1 MAMKEAMA
9 GKQGAI
15 MRSELGRV
23 RGLGTARSGAGHW
36 WAQRLTAAALVPLAV
51 WFVISLLAHLGAD
64 GAAMAR
70 WAGRP
75 WNSVLLLALL
85 IALFRHL
92 ALGLQVVIED
102 YVHSEGAKLVSVA
115 AMKGVLALLWLAAVV
130 AVLKLAF
137 AG

>member
-1 MAMKEAMA
+1 MAMKEVM
-9 GKQGAI
+9 GPGVV

-23 RGLGTARSGAGHW
+23 RGLGTARSGVGEW
-36 WAQRLTAAALVPLAV
+36 WAQRLTATALVPLAI
-51 WFVISLLAHLGAD
+51 WFVLSLLAHLGAD
-64 GAAMAR
+64 WAAMAH

-102 YVHSEGAKLVSVA
+102 YVHGEGAKLVGVSI
-115 AMKGVLALLWLAAVV
+115 MKAVLALLWLAAVV

>member
-1 MAMKEAMA
+1 MKEVT
-9 GKQGAI
+9 GSGAI
-15 MRSELGRV
+15 MRSQLGRV

-36 WAQRLTAAALVPLAV
+36 WAQRLTAAALVLLAV
-51 WFVISLLAHLGAD
+51 WFVLSLLAHLGAD
-64 GAAMAR
+64 RTSTAH

-85 IALFRHL
+85 VALFQHL

-102 YVHSEGAKLVSVA
+102 YVHGEGARLTSLAV
-115 AMKGVLALLWLAAVV
+115 MKAVLALLWLAAVV

>member
-1 MAMKEAMA
+1 MKAGAMKD
-9 GKQGAI
+9 GAI

-23 RGLGTARSGAGHW
+23 RGLGTARSGVGHW
-36 WAQRLTAAALVPLAV
+36 WTQRLTAAALVPLAV
-51 WFVISLLAHLGAD
+51 WFVISLIAHLGA
-64 GAAMAR
+64 GQPEMAR

-102 YVHSEGAKLVSVA
+102 YVHGEGVKLVGVA
-115 AMKGVLALLWLAAVV
+115 LMKGVLALFWLAASV
-130 AVLKLAF
+130 AVLRLAF

>member
-1 MAMKEAMA
+1 MAAKEAMA
-9 GKQGAI
+9 GKHGAI

-36 WAQRLTAAALVPLAV
+36 LAQRLTAAALVPLAV
-51 WFVISLLAHLGAD
+51 WFVLSALAHLGAD
-64 GAAMAR
+64 WAVMAR

-75 WNSVLLLALL
+75 WNGVLLLALL

-102 YVHSEGAKLVSVA
+102 YVHGEGAKLVSVA
-115 AMKGVLALLWLAAVV
+115 LMKGVLALLWLAAVV

>member
-1 MAMKEAMA
+1 MAVKEGFA
-9 GKQGAI
+9 GKHGAI

-51 WFVISLLAHLGAD
+51 WFVISLLAHLGAE
-64 GAAMAR
+64 APAMAR

-85 IALFRHL
+85 IALFYHL

-102 YVHSEGAKLVSVA
+102 YVHGEGTKLIGLAV
-115 AMKGVLALLWLAAVV
+115 MKGALTLLWLAAVV

>member
-1 MAMKEAMA
+1 MAMKEMTEP
-9 GKQGAI
+9 GAI

-51 WFVISLLAHLGAD
+51 WFVLSLLAHLGAN
-64 GAAMAR
+64 GAAMAH

-102 YVHSEGAKLVSVA
+102 YVHDEGAKLVGVSV
-115 AMKGVLALLWLAAVV
+115 MKGVLVLLWLAAVV

-137 AG
+137 AA

>member
-1 MAMKEAMA
+1 MAANEAMT
-9 GKQGAI
+9 GKQTAI

-23 RGLGTARSGAGHW
+23 RGLGTARSGAAHW

-51 WFVISLLAHLGAD
+51 WFVISLLAHLGAE
-64 GAAMAR
+64 APAMAR

-85 IALFRHL
+85 IALFHHL

-102 YVHSEGAKLVSVA
+102 YVHGEGTKLVGLAV
-115 AMKGVLALLWLAAVV
+115 MKGALALLWLAAVV

>member
-1 MAMKEAMA
+1 MAVKD
-9 GKQGAI
+9 QAI

-51 WFVISLLAHLGAD
+51 WFVVSLLAHLGQEAP
-64 GAAMAR
+64 AMAR

-85 IALFRHL
+85 IALFHHL

-102 YVHSEGAKLVSVA
+102 YVHGEGTKLIELAV
-115 AMKGVLALLWLAAVV
+115 MKGVLALLWLAAVV

-137 AG
+137 AS

>member
-1 MAMKEAMA
+1 MAAKEAMA
-9 GKQGAI
+9 GKHGAI

-36 WAQRLTAAALVPLAV
+36 WEQRLTAAALVPLAV
-51 WFVISLLAHLGAD
+51 WFVISLLAHLGTD

-102 YVHSEGAKLVSVA
+102 YVHGEGAKLVSVA
-115 AMKGVLALLWLAAVV
+115 LMKGVLALLWLAAVV

>member
-1 MAMKEAMA
+1 MTAKD
-9 GKQGAI
+9 QVI
-15 MRSELGRV
+15 MRSELGRA

-36 WAQRLTAAALVPLAV
+36 WAQRLTAAALVPLGI
-51 WFVISLLAHLGAD
+51 WFVLALLAHLGAD
-64 GAAMAR
+64 WAAMAR

-102 YVHSEGAKLVSVA
+102 YVHGEGAKLAGVTV
-115 AMKGVLALLWLAAVV
+115 MKAVLALLWLAAMV